1 MAKEF
6 EVTPD
11 LHATQ
16 GQRFANYIIDLIVQI
31 IIMVVL
37 ETVVVLICHSFGIYS
52 VGEFLDTTDRFQ
64 DYLLGAIMTLLYYIP
79 IEIVSSRSIGKFIT
93 GTIVVMEDGT
103 KPDKQTIIKRTFCRL
118 IPFDA
123 LSFFGSDARG
133 WHDSISDTYVVNKK
147 ELEASMKQFYDFEQ
161 IGAKEEF

>member
-6 EVTPD
+6 EVTSD

-31 IIMVVL
+31 IVL
-37 ETVVVLICHSFGIYS
+37 VILEIVLVLICNSFGIYS
-52 VGEFLDTTDRFQ
+52 VGEFLYETNRLE
-64 DYLLGAIMTLLYYIP
+64 DYLLGAIITLLYYVP
-79 IEIVSSRSIGKFIT
+79 IELFSSRSIGKFLT

-103 KPDKQTIIKRTFCRL
+103 KPDAQTIFKRTFCRL

-123 LSFFGSDARG
+123 FSFLGGDARG
-133 WHDSISDTYVVNKK
+133 WHDSISNTYVVSKK
-147 ELEASMKQFYDFEQ
+147 ELEVRMKQFYDFEQ
-161 IGAKEEF
+161 IGEKQQ